1 MEIPVHTPFLNRILY
16 FFFDDKIYFYIR
28 INDDIK
34 GNKEIKCTIYL
45 FLLFFYFHN
54 DAEISR

>member
-45 FLLFFYFHN
+45 FLLFFLL
-54 DAEISR
+54 S